1 MNHLFITTVT
11 YGGPQLSRQNKVT
24 ALRTLLTAKQS
35 LLTAKQN
42 LLTAK
47 QRKRV
52 GQRLLFTLE
61 MVRRVTVTHCSLAK
75 PPFFELTMFCSACGS
90 LVFCR

>member
-24 ALRTLLTAKQS
+24 ALQTLLTAKQS
-35 LLTAKQN
+35 

-52 GQRLLFTLE
+52 GQRLLFT
-61 MVRRVTVTHCSLAK
+61 
-75 PPFFELTMFCSACGS
+75 
-90 LVFCR
+90 